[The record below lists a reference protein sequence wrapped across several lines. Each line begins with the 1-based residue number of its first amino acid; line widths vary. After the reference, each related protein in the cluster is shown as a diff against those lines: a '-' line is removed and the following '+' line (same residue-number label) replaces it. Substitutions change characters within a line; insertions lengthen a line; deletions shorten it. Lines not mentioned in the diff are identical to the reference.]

1 MPVIELT
8 YKQHQEFVV
17 TIPVNV
23 EVEDDE
29 HIESIVEALDGSDD
43 WYTKVVMPTMKKEIT
58 EAFDDPYAGWV
69 DLTGSRLRNMFRRT
83 EMLSGNCYE
92 LVADVVEN
100 IDEFLGDEYTQEILR
115 LKKVEDLE
123 YAMECC
129 DYAAVAKL
137 AAELNAGIYE

>member
-1 MPVIELT
+1 MAIIDLT
-8 YKQHQEFVV
+8 YRRHQEFVV

-29 HIESIVEALDGSDD
+29 RIDSIVEALDDSDD
-43 WYTKVVMPTMKKEIT
+43 WYEKVVMPTFKKEIVST
-58 EAFDDPYAGWV
+58 FDEPYEGWV
-69 DLTGSRLRNMFRRT
+69 ERVTSVSGSY
-83 EMLSGNCYE
+83 GE

-100 IDEFLGDEYTQEILR
+100 VDEFLGDEYTQEVLR

-123 YAMECC
+123 YAMECR

>member
-8 YKQHQEFVV
+8 YKRHQEFVV

-29 HIESIVEALDGSDD
+29 HIESIVEALDDSED
-43 WYTKVVMPTMKKEIT
+43 WYTEVVMPTFKKEIVST
-58 EAFDDPYAGWV
+58 FDEPYVGWV
-69 DLTGSRLRNMFRRT
+69 ERVTRV
-83 EMLSGNCYE
+83 SGDYGE
-92 LVADVVEN
+92 LIADVVEN
-100 IDEFLGDEYTQEILR
+100 IDEFLGNEYTQEVLR

>member
-29 HIESIVEALDGSDD
+29 HIESIVEALDDSDE
-43 WYTKVVMPTMKKEIT
+43 WYTEVVMPTFKKEIVST
-58 EAFDDPYAGWV
+58 LDEPYEGWV
-69 DLTGSRLRNMFRRT
+69 ERVASVSGSYGELT
-83 EMLSGNCYE
+83 
-92 LVADVVEN
+92 ADVVEN

-115 LKKVEDLE
+115 QKKVDDLE
-123 YAMECC
+123 WAMECC